1 MHLLRTKPGQQLP
14 ADSIADL
21 GQTPAEVVVLCTGDS
36 HLSLLA
42 EVARQLP
49 DDYPSVRLASP
60 AQLSNNAS
68 IDFYVEQVLQ
78 HARVIVI
85 SVHGGVSYWRYGIE
99 RIVELGQRGAKVIMV
114 PGDDAPDPELAGLS
128 NVDSESNH
136 LVWQFLRQ
144 GGLGNARNF
153 FSYLA
158 STWLERDY
166 PWAPPQPLER
176 VAVYHPHQ
184 VSSGL
189 EALKSDWLSGAPVVA
204 LLFYRTQVQAANTA
218 FIDTFCGRLQAQGLN
233 PLPIAVASL
242 KESECLAKVEEW
254 LDQTETAVIIN
265 TTGFAQSSPEAP
277 NLRPFRRDIP
287 VLQAICA
294 LDNEPQWRENLQ
306 GLGSRDLAMH
316 IVLPELD
323 GRVITQPISFKG
335 LAWRS
340 ERSQSDVICYRP
352 HLPGMDHAAGLA
364 ARWARLA
371 MLDNGSKRVALVLAN
386 YPTRD
391 GRIGNG
397 VGLDTPAAALNILRA
412 MKREGYPLDALPET
426 GTALIEQLLGGVT
439 NDIDTLDLRPCA
451 QSLALSD
458 YEAFFATLPRANQQ
472 AVIERWGRPERD
484 PMFRDGRMM
493 VAGLRFG
500 LTFVGIQPARGYQ
513 LDASAIYHDPDLVPP
528 HGYLAFHAWLRTA
541 YGADAVI
548 HVGKH
553 GNLEWLPGKSV
564 GLSEQCWPSAILGPL
579 PNIYPFIVND
589 PGEGAQAK
597 RRTHAVIID
606 HLMPPLTRAETY
618 GPLRDIERLADE
630 YYEASQLDLRRADE
644 LRGEILQQV
653 KAANLDQEL
662 GFSVTDDPDSWL
674 PRLDAYLCDLKE
686 SQIRDGLHVFGE
698 SPTGRLRRDT
708 LLALLRIPR
717 GDGEGGNA
725 SLLRALA
732 DDLALGFDPINCD
745 MAAPWEGPRPAS
757 LSRYDGDAWRT
768 HGDTRERLE
777 LLSLDLIEGVLPA
790 DVGPA
795 SAAVLDRLFQEIA
808 PLLDSCGDA
817 EMSGLLSA
825 LEGRFVPAGPSGA
838 PSRGRLDVL
847 PTGRNFYSV
856 DVRNLPT
863 QTAWRIGLQATERL
877 LERYLQDN
885 GDYLRQLGLSM
896 WGTATMRTGG
906 DDMAQA
912 LALLG
917 VRPIWQPGSQRLE
930 RFEVVPLAELGRP
943 RVDVTLRVSGFF
955 RDAFSNLIRLF
966 DDAVQAVADLDEPE
980 DMNPISARVWQE
992 SLTLEDQG
1000 LPELEARQQA
1010 GWRVFGSKPGSYGA
1024 GIQNAIEE
1032 RVWQSREDLAEV
1044 YLNWGG
1050 YAYGKGAEG
1059 TPARARLAERLQQ
1072 VQAVLHNQDNRE
1084 HDLLDSNDYYQFQG
1098 GMLAAA
1104 ETLRGGAAVASY
1116 HGDNSQPDVPRI
1128 RSLKEE
1134 LGRVVRGRAA
1144 NPKWIAGVKRHG
1156 YKGAFELAATVDYLF
1171 AFDATTGLVDD
1182 HQYAQLA
1189 DAYVLDPDTRAFIKQ
1204 HNPAAL
1210 RDILERLLEAQ
1221 QRGLWENP
1229 GEYRD
1234 ALENLLIDSEEQ

>member
-21 GQTPAEVVVLCTGDS
+21 GQTAADVVVLCTGDS

-68 IDFYVEQVLQ
+68 IDFYVEHVLQ
-78 HARVIVI
+78 HARVIII

-99 RIVELGQRGAKVIMV
+99 RIVELGLRGANVIMM
-114 PGDDAPDPELAGLS
+114 PGDDSPDPELAKLS
-128 NVDSESNH
+128 NVEAESNH
-136 LVWQFLRQ
+136 LLWQFLRQ
-144 GGLGNARNF
+144 GGLDNARHF
-153 FSYLA
+153 FHYLA
-158 STWLERDY
+158 SAWLDRDY
-166 PWAPPQPLER
+166 PWAPPQPLDR
-176 VAVYHPHQ
+176 VAVYHPG
-184 VSSGL
+184 VGAGL
-189 EALKSDWLSGAPVVA
+189 DAWRAEWRRDAPVVA

-218 FIDTFCGRLQAQGLN
+218 FIDTFCERLQAQELN

-242 KESECLAKVEEW
+242 KEAACLAKVEEW
-254 LDQTETAVIIN
+254 LDQTQTAVIIN
-265 TTGFAQSSPEAP
+265 TTGFAQSSPESP

-294 LDNEPQWRENLQ
+294 LDNEPQWRDNLQ

-323 GRVITQPISFKG
+323 GRLITQPISFKG

-352 HLPGMDHAAGLA
+352 HLPGMDYVAQLA

-371 MLDNGSKRVALVLAN
+371 ALDNGAKRIALILAN

-412 MKREGYPLDALPET
+412 LQREGYPLDTLPET

-439 NDIDTLDLRPCA
+439 NDLDTLDLRPCG
-451 QSLALSD
+451 QSLSLED
-458 YEAFFATLPRANQQ
+458 YATFFATLPTANQQ
-472 AVIERWGRPERD
+472 AVNERWGGPERD

-500 LTFVGIQPARGYQ
+500 LAFVGIQPARGYG
-513 LDASAIYHDPDLVPP
+513 LDVSAVYHDPDLVPP
-528 HGYLAFHAWLRTA
+528 HGYLAFYAWLRTA
-541 YGADAVI
+541 YSADAVI

-564 GLSEQCWPSAILGPL
+564 GLSEGCWPSAILGPL

-653 KAANLDQEL
+653 RVANLDKEL
-662 GFSVTDDPDSWL
+662 GFTVNDDPDSWL

-698 SPTGRLRRDT
+698 SPAGRLRRDT

-717 GDGEGGNA
+717 GDGKGGNA

-732 DDLALGFDPINCD
+732 DDLALGFDPIDCD
-745 MAAPWEGPRPAS
+745 MAAPWEGPRPAL
-757 LSRYDGDAWRT
+757 LSGYDGAWRT

-777 LLSLDLIEGVLPA
+777 LLALDLIDGPPGEQ
-790 DVGPA
+790 VGA
-795 SAAVLDRLFQEIA
+795 TSAAVLEQLAEHIA
-808 PLLDSCGDA
+808 PLLDSCGGA
-817 EMSGLLSA
+817 EMNGLLAA
-825 LEGRFVPAGPSGA
+825 LAGRFVSAGPSGA

-863 QTAWRIGLQATERL
+863 QTAWRIGVQATERL

-912 LALLG
+912 LALIG

-930 RFEVVPLAELGRP
+930 RFEVVSLAELGRP

-955 RDAFSNLIRLF
+955 RDAFSSLIRLF

-980 DMNPISARVWQE
+980 DMNPISARIWRE
-992 SLTLEDQG
+992 SLALEDEG
-1000 LPELEARQQA
+1000 LSEIEARQQA
-1010 GWRVFGSKPGSYGA
+1010 GWRVFGAKPGSYGA
-1024 GIQNAIEE
+1024 GVQKVIESQA
-1032 RVWQSREDLAEV
+1032 WQSREDLAEV

-1050 YAYGKGAEG
+1050 YAYGKDAEG
-1059 TPARARLAERLQQ
+1059 TPARARLAERLRQ

-1084 HDLLDSNDYYQFQG
+1084 HDILDSNDYFQFQG

-1104 ETLRGGAAVASY
+1104 ETLRGGTTVANY

-1171 AFDATTGLVDD
+1171 AFDATTGLIDD

-1189 DAYVLDPDTRAFIKQ
+1189 DAYVLDPDTHAFIEQ

-1229 GEYRD
+1229 GEYRE
-1234 ALENLLIDSEEQ
+1234 ALENLLIDSEEL